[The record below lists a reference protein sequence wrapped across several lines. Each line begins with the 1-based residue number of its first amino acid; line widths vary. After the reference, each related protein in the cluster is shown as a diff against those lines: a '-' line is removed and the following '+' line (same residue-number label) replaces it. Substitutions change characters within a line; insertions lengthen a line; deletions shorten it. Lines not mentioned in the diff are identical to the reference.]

1 MKHRAS
7 AWTALAVSLSLTAAP
22 GARAA
27 EAQFNIMGPSTCMG
41 WPKSGTID
49 SAAKAVSLNWALG
62 FLSGWAAFSN
72 LALLNV
78 IEPKEI
84 DAWLTTYCQ
93 DHPMDALPI
102 AIREL
107 ERDLEKK
114 LPPPPPPPEPPAPPQ
129 VAAPAP
135 TAETSAAKPKPKPKA
150 TTRRSTTR
158 RKR

>member
-1 MKHRAS
+1 MKHRAA
-7 AWTALAVSLSLTAAP
+7 AWTVLAASLSLAGAP

-93 DHPMDALPI
+93 DHPMESLPI
-102 AIREL
+102 AVREL

-114 LPPPPPPPEPPAPPQ
+114 LPPPPPPPAPPPEATTPAP
-129 VAAPAP
+129 AAEA
-135 TAETSAAKPKPKPKA
+135 SVAKPKPKPKA
-150 TTRRSTTR
+150 TTKRSTTR